1 MGFLDLFAP
10 ETVDRRN
17 RQRAMLE
24 MGRGMAPNI
33 QDPRL
38 RGLLESD
45 DIAKVQAGMGLLDEY
60 RGQQLKQLVGQPS
73 QTYTPGSGAGM
84 LENRP
89 ATGLMGGLEKND
101 PNALRNF
108 FAQLPTLG
116 GQYVKAGLEGLTD
129 TVPKPMQPTEFVRNA
144 MAAGIMPGTPEFA
157 KLFNDKYADGGRGS
171 YSQLAYGP
179 NGELLAFN
187 TRNEKLTPL
196 SLPGS
201 PGVPAIGAQHN
212 PKLIKDKTAA
222 SETAKADVELETD
235 QRKKSVQAGN
245 MSDFIKQ
252 ANTLL
257 NDASGGLAGTAWSGA
272 KRVAGYSDK
281 TTQANE
287 QLKLISGWMV
297 SNVPRMEGPQ
307 SEFDVKNY
315 MEMAAK
321 VGDSMTP
328 VEDRRAA
335 LKQLEA
341 LQSKY
346 LKPQTTQGNPQ
357 GNPQRKRVRVD
368 AQGNPIP

>member
-1 MGFLDLFAP
+1 MANFLKSLFAP
-10 ETVDRRN
+10 EVV
-17 RQRAMLE
+17 QRERALQQQ
-24 MGRGMAPNI
+24 GRYLAS
-33 QDPRL
+33 QVTDPRL
-38 RGLLESD
+38 KGLLSSD
-45 DIAKVQAGMGLLDEY
+45 DLGDVQAGIGLLDEY
-60 RGQQLKQLVGQPS
+60 RGQQLKQLVGQSS
-73 QTYTPGSGAGM
+73 QTYTPGQGQGP
-84 LENRP
+84 LENRQ

-129 TVPKPMQPTEFVRNA
+129 TVPKPMQPTELVRNA

-157 KLFNDKYADGGRGS
+157 KLFSEKYADGGRGS

-196 SLPGS
+196 SLPGK
-201 PGVPAIGAQHN
+201 PGPAIGAQHN
-212 PKLIKDKTAA
+212 PQLIKDKTTA
-222 SETAKADVELETD
+222 SETAKADVELNTD

-245 MSDFIKQ
+245 MSDFIKS
-252 ANTLL
+252 ADALL
-257 NDASGGLAGTAWSGA
+257 NDASGGVAGTTWSGA
-272 KRVAGYSDK
+272 KRLVNYSDK

-335 LKQLEA
+335 LKQLET

-346 LKPQTTQGNPQ
+346 LKPQTPQGNPQ
-357 GNPQRKRVRVD
+357 GNPQGWSMTRKK
-368 AQGNPIP
+368 